1 MVKKI
6 INTILYSNIFIG
18 ACAVA
23 LTFTNQLIVEGQI
36 HFDSNCW
43 FILFS
48 TIFTYSYLKAIST
61 SGATHHTSHRDW
73 ATENPQL
80 SKNILLI
87 SAIGAAAFFFEL
99 NTDAKVVVFILAIV
113 TAFYGFFEIPFIK
126 PKKKLRDLGLVKT
139 VFVGIVWSATTVLV
153 PLAQSHIQT
162 DLMIF
167 LLLRRFLFLLALTMV
182 FEIKDMEGDAAN
194 NLETLPLAIGIPNTK
209 LLAQGILF
217 AMIIIN
223 LIQYFFFYIPFVNM
237 VAVNLSL
244 LVSIICIQPV
254 NEQTGEKWYY
264 IVLDGMMILQFIFV
278 YIAAKYF

>member
-1 MVKKI
+1 M
-6 INTILYSNIFIG
+6 
-18 ACAVA
+18 
-23 LTFTNQLIVEGQI
+23 
-36 HFDSNCW
+36 
-43 FILFS
+43 
-48 TIFTYSYLKAIST
+48 
-61 SGATHHTSHRDW
+61 
-73 ATENPQL
+73 
-80 SKNILLI
+80 
-87 SAIGAAAFFFEL
+87 
-99 NTDAKVVVFILAIV
+99 FILAIV

-153 PLAQSHIQT
+153 PLAQSHIQS